1 MDQMTEARMQ
11 EGSRMYGAHFRDK
24 ASKTWRL
31 LKNRLSA
38 PLEYDIEAKKACD
51 WLRAAGFP
59 QYAQLYEDSQF
70 PVDISC
76 VKRDHRFL
84 DQDSLKSLCRRLM
97 TLNSCAPMKLDVH
110 FQRKRNEVDSDEDD
124 QCAISD
130 RWAFQR
136 DQGRW
141 SRLDS
146 VELLSPTV
154 AGPPTIKSTSSRDSI
169 LTDLST
175 ELEATSLQSAGSS
188 RGVLDIIITPP
199 PDMPLSSSPTASKPY
214 RSISDQSLACN
225 HTSLKEKTKKRM
237 TKGFLKRMESLR
249 RRNKGKSRKRLPGLD
264 TTTDLDDSERD
275 NMNFPNECDDG
286 DIPVFEKDFLHPGYR
301 TKSASSDSIRKTHLD
316 GRCSVDYLG
325 NFVMD
330 EKEALRNRP
339 PQKSDRL
346 VCIPTDHK
354 PGTFPRSLSIES
366 LYSGTRVPLEAW
378 KMGSK
383 SLGQSVCS
391 SMDSQDLE
399 GRQRR
404 SSFSSMGS
412 RSSIYDNVPSSLADS
427 GDLLDLE
434 GSPDLFGH
442 LDDVLNHVR
451 GLQRMVEL
459 WSRTVCPELDEG
471 TDSGGEQVGHVAYE
485 QRSMSDVGTSASDFD
500 STGNSLND
508 TEDTE
513 MRERRDSGVGASLT
527 RPCRKLRW
535 HSFQN
540 SHRPSL
546 SSASFEINRL
556 SAGQLNLL
564 QKLSLLR
571 LTAIMER
578 HSVPS
583 KQGWAWTVS
592 KFMKRSKV
600 PDYKGKA
607 VFGIPPIINVQR
619 TGQPLPQSIQ
629 QAMRYIRSQCLD
641 QVGIF
646 RKSGVKSRIQVLRQ
660 MNESSPD
667 HVSYVGQ
674 SAYDVADLL
683 KQYFR
688 DLPEP
693 VFTSKLTDTFLQI
706 YQYVPKEHRLRVVQ
720 AAIVLMPD
728 ENREVLQTLLYFLS
742 DISSS
747 QENQM
752 TPGNLAVCLAPSV
765 FHLNISKKEST
776 SPRVLHRKGAS
787 GKPDHKDLSE
797 NLAATQGL
805 LHMITECKKLFQMP
819 HDMFLQSRNSYVA
832 ADAHPLSLEELC
844 GASESE
850 SRDFSSLLDNSI
862 HNLLQ
867 ESAER
872 FKGWTTLSGPENT
885 ELSSKKVG
893 DGNPLRMWKVSTE
906 VEAPPSSLLHRV
918 LRERHLWDD
927 DLLQEKVVDTL
938 EQNTEI
944 FHYVTDSMAPHPRR
958 QFLVLR
964 KWRTDLPRGG
974 CLLVS
979 TSIDHTTGQ
988 HEEGVQA
995 VILNSQYLMEPCGM
1009 GRSRL
1014 TYICRVDLRGRSP
1027 DWYNKVFGHLC
1038 AMEVARIRN
1047 SFPPLNPC
1055 GPETKL

>member
-1 MDQMTEARMQ
+1 MLVTPKQPDSRDWIFLISDPKTRGTDLHKNQ
-11 EGSRMYGAHFRDK
+11 ENQ
-24 ASKTWRL
+24 TQ
-31 LKNRLSA
+31 
-38 PLEYDIEAKKACD
+38 PPEVEAKKACD

-70 PVDISC
+70 PVDIAC

-110 FQRKRNEVDSDEDD
+110 FHRKQNEDSDEDD

-130 RWAFQR
+130 RWEFQR

-146 VELLSPTV
+146 VDLLSPTY
-154 AGPPTIKSTSSRDSI
+154 AGPPTMKSTSSRDSI

-175 ELEATSLQSAGSS
+175 ELEATSLQSAESS
-188 RGVLDIIITPP
+188 RGFITPP
-199 PDMPLSSSPTASKPY
+199 QEASSLSSTPAPYKPC
-214 RSISDQSLACN
+214 RSLSDQSLAPQ
-225 HTSLKEKTKKRM
+225 HRGLKEKPTKKRK
-237 TKGFLKRMESLR
+237 TRGFLKRMESLR
-249 RRNKGKSRKRLPGLD
+249 RREKDKGKQKMQTESSCSPTLVVSVTNNG
-264 TTTDLDDSERD
+264 
-275 NMNFPNECDDG
+275 NIPNQCYDG
-286 DIPVFEKDFLHPGYR
+286 DIPEYEKDFLHPGYR
-301 TKSASSDSIRKTHLD
+301 TTSTSSGSLRKQKLD
-316 GRCSVDYLG
+316 GQCRGVYLED
-325 NFVMD
+325 FEIS
-330 EKEALRNRP
+330 EKDGVRQRLC
-339 PQKSDRL
+339 QKPDRL

-354 PGTFPRSLSIES
+354 PGTFPRSISIES
-366 LYSGTRVPLEAW
+366 LCPANRIPLESW

-383 SLGQSVCS
+383 SLGHSVCS
-391 SMDSQDLE
+391 SMDSHGLE

-404 SSFSSMGS
+404 GSFSSIGS
-412 RSSIYDNVPSSLADS
+412 RSSIYDNVPPSRASSS
-427 GDLLDLE
+427 DLLELGIGGD
-434 GSPDLFGH
+434 PFGH
-442 LDDVLNHVR
+442 LDDVLHHVR

-459 WSRTVCPELDEG
+459 WSRAVCPELDEG
-471 TDSGGEQVGHVAYE
+471 TDSGGEQAGHLPYE
-485 QRSMSDVGTSASDFD
+485 ERSMSDVGTSASDFD
-500 STGNSLND
+500 SIGNSLNE
-508 TEDTE
+508 TEDTD

-546 SSASFEINRL
+546 SSASLEINRQ
-556 SAGQLNLL
+556 SAAQLNLL

-571 LTAIMER
+571 LTAIMEKY
-578 HSVPS
+578 SVPS
-583 KQGWAWTVS
+583 KQGWAWTVP

-600 PDYKGKA
+600 PDYRGRA
-607 VFGIPPIINVQR
+607 VFGVPPIINVQR

-646 RKSGVKSRIQVLRQ
+646 RKSGVKSRIQLLRQ
-660 MNESSPD
+660 MNEASPD

-693 VFTSKLTDTFLQI
+693 IFTTKLTDTFLQI
-706 YQYVPKEHRLRVVQ
+706 YQYVPKDQRLRAVQ
-720 AAIVLMPD
+720 AAILLMPD
-728 ENREVLQTLLYFLS
+728 ENRDVLQSLLYFLS

-752 TPGNLAVCLAPSV
+752 TAGNLAVCLAPSV

-776 SPRVLHRKGAS
+776 SPRVMQKRGAS

-797 NLAATQGL
+797 NMAATQGL
-805 LHMITECKKLFQMP
+805 LHMVTECKKLFQIP
-819 HDMFLQSRNSYVA
+819 HDMMLQSRNSYIA
-832 ADAHPLSLEELC
+832 ADAHPLPLEVLRR
-844 GASESE
+844 ASDEDAH
-850 SRDFSSLLDNSI
+850 DFSSFMDNSI
-862 HNLLQ
+862 QSLLRD
-867 ESAER
+867 SADR
-872 FKGWTTLSGPENT
+872 FKGWMTAPGPENT
-885 ELSSKKVG
+885 ELSCKKVG
-893 DGNPLRMWKVSTE
+893 DGNPLRLWKVSTE

-927 DLLQEKVVDTL
+927 DLLQGKVVETL
-938 EQNTEI
+938 EPNTEI
-944 FHYVTDSMAPHPRR
+944 FHYVTDSMAPHPQR

-964 KWRTDLPRGG
+964 KWRTDLPKGG

-979 TSIDHTTGQ
+979 TSMDHTTGQ
-988 HEEGVQA
+988 LEEGVQA
-995 VILNSQYLMEPCGM
+995 VILTSQYLMEPCGM
-1009 GRSRL
+1009 GRSKL
-1014 TYICRVDLRGRSP
+1014 TYICRTDLRGRSP

-1038 AMEVARIRN
+1038 AMEIARIRN

>member
-1 MDQMTEARMQ
+1 MQ
-11 EGSRMYGAHFRDK
+11 EGSRLNRSYFKDR
-24 ASKTWRL
+24 ASKTWQRL
-31 LKNRLSA
+31 RRRLSA
-38 PLEYDIEAKKACD
+38 PLELDLEAKKACD

-76 VKRDHRFL
+76 VKRDHSFL
-84 DQDSLKSLCRRLM
+84 DEDSLKSLCRRLM
-97 TLNSCAPMKLDVH
+97 TLNSCAPMKLEVH
-110 FQRKRNEVDSDEDD
+110 YRKQNEDSDEDD

-146 VELLSPTV
+146 VELLSPTY

-188 RGVLDIIITPP
+188 RGGLDIVVIPP
-199 PDMPLSSSPTASKPY
+199 QGMSSVSSSPAPSKPC
-214 RSISDQSLACN
+214 RSLSDQSLAPQRRG
-225 HTSLKEKTKKRM
+225 LKEKTKKRK
-237 TKGFLKRMESLR
+237 TRGFLKRMESLR
-249 RRNKGKSRKRLPGLD
+249 RREKDKGKKEVPSD
-264 TTTDLDDSERD
+264 SALDDSGRETLSYA
-275 NMNFPNECDDG
+275 NHCADDG
-286 DIPVFEKDFLHPGYR
+286 DFPVFEKDFLHPGYR
-301 TKSASSDSIRKTHLD
+301 TKCASSGSIRKPHLD
-316 GRCSVDYLG
+316 GQCRGVYLEDFEMVRKDG
-325 NFVMD
+325 IRQ
-330 EKEALRNRP
+330 RNS
-339 PQKSDRL
+339 QKSDRL

-354 PGTFPRSLSIES
+354 PGTFPRALSIES
-366 LYSGTRVPLEAW
+366 LCPASRVPLESW

-391 SMDSQDLE
+391 SMDSHGLE
-399 GRQRR
+399 GRPRR
-404 SSFSSMGS
+404 GSYSSIGS
-412 RSSIYDNVPSSLADS
+412 RSSIYDNVPCSLSGS
-427 GDLLDLE
+427 GDHLE
-434 GSPDLFGH
+434 LGGSSDLFGH

-471 TDSGGEQVGHVAYE
+471 TDSGGEQAGHLAYE
-485 QRSMSDVGTSASDFD
+485 ERSISDVGTSASDFD
-500 STGNSLND
+500 STGNSLNE
-508 TEDTE
+508 TEENE

-546 SSASFEINRL
+546 SSASLEINRQ
-556 SAGQLNLL
+556 SAAQLNLL

-571 LTAIMER
+571 LTAIMEK

-583 KQGWAWTVS
+583 KQGWAWTVP

-600 PDYKGKA
+600 PDYRGRA
-607 VFGIPPIINVQR
+607 VFSVPPIINVQR

-646 RKSGVKSRIQVLRQ
+646 RKSGVKSRIQALRQ

-693 VFTSKLTDTFLQI
+693 IFTSKLTDTFLQI
-706 YQYVPKEHRLRVVQ
+706 YQYVPKEQRLRAVQ
-720 AAIVLMPD
+720 AAILLMPD

-742 DISSS
+742 DISSA
-747 QENQM
+747 QINQM
-752 TPGNLAVCLAPSV
+752 TPGNLAVCLAPSL
-765 FHLNISKKEST
+765 FHLNISKKETS
-776 SPRVLHRKGAS
+776 SPRVMHRRGTS
-787 GKPDHKDLSE
+787 GKPGHKDLSE

-805 LHMITECKKLFQMP
+805 LHMITECKKLFQIP
-819 HDMFLQSRNSYVA
+819 HDMMLQSRNSYVA
-832 ADAHPLSLEELC
+832 ADAHPLSLEELA
-844 GASESE
+844 GVSEGE
-850 SRDFSSLLDNSI
+850 PQELSSVLDNSI
-862 HNLLQ
+862 QSLLQ
-867 ESAER
+867 ESVER
-872 FKGWTTLSGPENT
+872 FKGWVTMSSPENT
-885 ELSSKKVG
+885 ELSCKKLG
-893 DGNPLRMWKVSTE
+893 DGNPLRVWKVSTE

-927 DLLQEKVVDTL
+927 DLLQGKVLETL
-938 EQNTEI
+938 GQNTEI
-944 FHYVTDSMAPHPRR
+944 FHYVTDTMAPHPRR

-979 TSIDHTTGQ
+979 TSIDHSTRQ
-988 HEEGVQA
+988 LDEGVQA
-995 VILNSQYLMEPCGM
+995 VILSSQYLMEPCGM
-1009 GRSRL
+1009 GRSKL
-1014 TYICRVDLRGRSP
+1014 TYICRTDLRGRSP

-1038 AMEVARIRN
+1038 AMEIARIRN

-1055 GPETKL
+1055 GPETQL